1 MSAALLR
8 YQVTAWIVGI
18 FAVFVVGGW
27 IGKLL
32 TDADSPWQTFGDYT
46 AAVSPVHGFLYML
59 LLIFIAVL
67 SRRAGWSLGF
77 TVTTMLLGT
86 VPVVSFYA
94 ERRATARTHEL
105 MAASPAP

>member
-8 YQVTAWIVGI
+8 YQITAYVVGI

-27 IGKLL
+27 IGKLV
-32 TDADSPWQTFGDYT
+32 TEADSPWQTFGDKT

-77 TVTTMLLGT
+77 TATTMLLGT
-86 VPVVSFYA
+86 VPLVSFYA
-94 ERRATARTHEL
+94 ERRATARTRAL
-105 MAASPAP
+105 MTTTPS